1 MCVHTI
7 SLTNGW
13 NLTKLAQIHHQ
24 DGGVGGGGEKYLDFG
39 DLDLIFKV
47 TTL

>member
-1 MCVHTI
+1 MCAHYLFNQWLEFDQI
-7 SLTNGW
+7 STDTSSGW
-13 NLTKLAQIHHQ
+13 
-24 DGGVGGGGEKYLDFG
+24 GGVGGGEKYLDFG

>member
-1 MCVHTI
+1 MQYSCVQII

-24 DGGVGGGGEKYLDFG
+24 DEGNKWLGFY

-47 TTL
+47 TTQ